1 MHETWYKHALSMYL
15 WILSETLTPPALPG
29 LGEGDLRGRRR
40 GGGEHGHCDTIKEE
54 NAKIPFGTLK
64 QSIWNK
70 FLIASPFL
78 ESLIRSLGSWPH
90 CWPPNEIIIY

>member
-1 MHETWYKHALSMYL
+1 MGETSNLVETYLEYGSMD
-15 WILSETLTPPALPG
+15 SEWKIDPPAFPG

-54 NAKIPFGTLK
+54 NAKIPFGTLNY
-64 QSIWNK
+64 SIWDK
-70 FLIASPFL
+70 SLIVSPFL

-90 CWPPNEIIIY
+90 